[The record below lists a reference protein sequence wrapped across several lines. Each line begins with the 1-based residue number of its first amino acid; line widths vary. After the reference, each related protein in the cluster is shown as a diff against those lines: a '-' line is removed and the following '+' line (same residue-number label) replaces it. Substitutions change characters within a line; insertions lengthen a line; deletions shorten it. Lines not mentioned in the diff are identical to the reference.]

1 MKRSEVNRVI
11 TDTQAAFT
19 ARQIHLPPFASW
31 RPSDWDRD
39 HRIALELMRAGL
51 GWDVVEW
58 RPARFSEHGLVLFTL
73 RNVLQVA
80 EQGQESGYAEKV
92 LLVRVNQRT
101 PFHAHHRKMEDIIN
115 RGGGNLIIDLR
126 AEPPGQHG
134 SHVLVNSLCKPIV
147 RDVET
152 VVLSP
157 GESITLL
164 PGVIHAFYASG
175 DDVIAGE
182 VSTHNDD
189 ASDNIFLE
197 PAERFPR
204 FDEDVTAERLV
215 VADYPRLISEWS

>member
-1 MKRSEVNRVI
+1 
-11 TDTQAAFT
+11 
-19 ARQIHLPPFASW
+19 
-31 RPSDWDRD
+31 
-39 HRIALELMRAGL
+39 MRAGL

-58 RPARFSEHGLVLFTL
+58 QPGEFSEHGLVLFTL
-73 RNVLQVA
+73 RNVLRA
-80 EQGQESGYAEKV
+80 AGSGREGGYAEKV

-126 AEPPGQHG
+126 AGPPGQHG
-134 SHVLVNSLCKPIV
+134 LHVLVNSVRKPIMHEM
-147 RDVET
+147 ET

-157 GESITLL
+157 GDSITLL
-164 PGVIHAFYASG
+164 PGLIHAFYASG

-189 ASDNIFLE
+189 ASDNVFLE
-197 PAERFPR
+197 PAERFPQLE
-204 FDEDVTAERLV
+204 EDVPVERLV